1 MLKLD
6 YDFIAYDELKR
17 RVDFIKKYDV
27 IKSIKIFQSPSC
39 NGYHLYIETT
49 KELNWN
55 EKIKYRKLFKDDGQ
69 RIVFDLLKKEELKD
83 VLFSLRFNK
92 GIITREIFIEYYSAL
107 RESNRCLAAKPD
119 TVDSTNKLSTVT
131 I

>member
-69 RIVFDLLKKEELKD
+69 RIVLDLLKKEELKD
-83 VLFSLRFNK
+83 VLFSLRYNN
-92 GIITREIFIEYYSAL
+92 GIITREIFIEYYSVADVK
-107 RESNRCLAAKPD
+107 RCLAEKPAI
-119 TVDSTNKLSTVT
+119 VESTNKLSTFT
-131 I
+131 T

>member
-83 VLFSLRFNK
+83 VLFSLRYNN
-92 GIITREIFIEYYSAL
+92 GIITKEIFIQHYV
-107 RESNRCLAAKPD
+107 CQTD
-119 TVDSTNKLSTVT
+119 V
-131 I
+131 

>member
-1 MLKLD
+1 MLGGVAGFVVGGMKDPINYEPLES
-6 YDFIAYDELKR
+6 DFLEYPTTEGQ
-17 RVDFIKKYDV
+17 VDFIKKYDV

-83 VLFSLRFNK
+83 VLFSLRYNK
-92 GIITREIFIEYYSAL
+92 GIITREIFIQFL
-107 RESNRCLAAKPD
+107 NRTDVLH
-119 TVDSTNKLSTVT
+119 
-131 I
+131 

>member
-6 YDFIAYDELKR
+6 YDYIAYDELMR
-17 RVDFIKKYDV
+17 RVEFIKKYDV
-27 IKSIKIFQSPSC
+27 IKSIMIYQSPSC

-69 RIVFDLLKKEELKD
+69 RIVFDLLKDEQLKD
-83 VLFSLRFNK
+83 VLFSIRFHK
-92 GIITREIFIEYYSAL
+92 GIITREIFIQQ
-107 RESNRCLAAKPD
+107 
-119 TVDSTNKLSTVT
+119 VV
-131 I
+131 

>member
-6 YDFIAYDELKR
+6 YDYIAYDELKR

-39 NGYHLYIETT
+39 NGYHLYIETN

-69 RIVFDLLKKEELKD
+69 RIVLDLLKKEELKD
-83 VLFSLRFNK
+83 VLFSLRYNN
-92 GIITREIFIEYYSAL
+92 GIITREIFIEYYSVA
-107 RESNRCLAAKPD
+107 EVKRCFAEKPAI
-119 TVDSTNKLSTVT
+119 VDKTNKLSTLT
-131 I
+131 T

>member
-83 VLFSLRFNK
+83 VLFSLRYNN
-92 GIITREIFIEYYSAL
+92 GIITREIFIEYYSVADVK
-107 RESNRCLAAKPD
+107 RCFAEKPAI
-119 TVDSTNKLSTVT
+119 VEITNKLSTLT
-131 I
+131 T